1 MRCTNCGLPL
11 SPSRMAAN
19 CPRCGAATGI
29 HSKSGAT
36 VRQQDFDQRG
46 WNNVPGDASTG
57 GMLQESPWN
66 PGSAA
71 QYTPYSPAQ
80 QPPAMSGNSG
90 NWPGPP
96 TASPQMQQ
104 EMWEGTL
111 PDQRWNTGSNIQ
123 YSYPQIPPPLAG
135 TTGWQAGQ
143 GQRISKKNNTRLGF
157 TVASLCV
164 ITGGLLLVFVY
175 FLASGLLNNPGSA
188 GSSISPNSVV
198 SPTSLPPSPAPTNTP
213 SPTAV
218 PFPGQ
223 QYIDHAQ
230 MTGAID
236 AKTEKPTQLTTTFK
250 VNAKIY
256 VTFQLHPP
264 GQSGAVCLSWYLNG
278 KQVTTYQF
286 AVGRY
291 SSASYS
297 YAIYGNAG
305 PGTVEIYWASS
316 TSCADEQLAQ
326 RLDFTVTM

>member
-19 CPRCGAATGI
+19 CPRCGAATGS

-36 VRQQDFDQRG
+36 VRQQDVDRRAWG
-46 WNNVPGDASTG
+46 NAPGEAGTG

-71 QYTPYSPAQ
+71 QYALYLPVQ
-80 QPPAMSGNSG
+80 QPPAISDNPG
-90 NWPGPP
+90 NWPEP
-96 TASPQMQQ
+96 AAAPQMQQ
-104 EMWEGTL
+104 ETWEGI
-111 PDQRWNTGSNIQ
+111 PSDQRWNTGSNMQ
-123 YSYPQIPPPLAG
+123 YSYPQISEPFAG
-135 TTGWQAGQ
+135 TTRGQTRQ
-143 GQRISKKNNTRLGF
+143 GQRINKKNTTRLGF

-175 FLASGLLNNPGSA
+175 FLASGSTGNPGGSA
-188 GSSISPNSVV
+188 GSSNLQSAAI
-198 SPTSLPPSPAPTNTP
+198 SPTSLPPSPSPMHTP
-213 SPTAV
+213 SPTATH
-218 PFPGQ
+218 FPGQ

-230 MTGAID
+230 MASAID
-236 AKTEKPTQLTTTFK
+236 AKTEQPTQLATTFQI
-250 VNAKIY
+250 NAKIY

-278 KQVTTYQF
+278 KQVTSYQF
-286 AVGRY
+286 AVGQY
-291 SSASYS
+291 NSASYS

-326 RLDFTVTM
+326 RLDFTVTQ